1 MMDRYLSPVQVADVL
16 SISRRKAYDIMY
28 QMPHLPSPVRVS
40 EKVLKQWIEDHMM
53 YPVRKGGRA

>member
-1 MMDRYLSPVQVADVL
+1 MMEKYLSPAQVADAL

-40 EKVLKQWIEDHMM
+40 EQVLKQWIEDHLM
-53 YPVRKGGRA
+53 YPMRRK